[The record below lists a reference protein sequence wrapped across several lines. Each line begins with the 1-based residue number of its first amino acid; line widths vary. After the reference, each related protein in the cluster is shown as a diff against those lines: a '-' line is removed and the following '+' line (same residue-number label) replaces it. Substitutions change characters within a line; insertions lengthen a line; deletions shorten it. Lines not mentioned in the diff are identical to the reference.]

1 MRRGSPCRHKVPAGL
16 DRKETEIYR
25 QLDPERLPRHIAIIM
40 DGNGRWAKRR
50 HMPRVAGHRAGVA
63 AVRSTVETAARIG
76 IHALTL
82 YAFSE
87 ENWKKRPKS
96 EVDFLMRLL
105 SRYLKAEVPT
115 LNENNIRLEY
125 IGRQHELPE
134 DVQERMAWARE
145 STAHNTGTVLTL
157 ALNYSARSELVDAFR
172 SMVNAASQN
181 GGLEHLRIDEDTV
194 ARSSLYAG
202 FAGSGSG
209 GAHFG
214 RDAAEQLPAVA
225 AGLCG
230 DLCDANLVARFPRRA
245 SAGRHCRVPEARA
258 ALRRVEPSRLSV
270 PIERSRLNHGD
281 ANAHSEAAKITKQ
294 PPRMLKRIA
303 TAVVLIPIVMLLVLR
318 APVPVVAVVAAA
330 VALITVQ
337 EFLKLTESYGVQPLR
352 LPTYVFVGLFFLLLA
367 ASAAGEAPQLSALK
381 FVLGAGFAAA
391 IAPFIFLTITMRRAQ
406 MSSAYPAAAASA
418 FAFAYIALPM
428 AMLVQLRQQWA
439 GAFWLLYLL
448 LVVWA
453 GDIFA
458 YFVGRS
464 LGRHLMAPRISP
476 KKTWEGAAA
485 SLAASLVV
493 GILLFNHALQ
503 ISSFLLQPETDRA
516 PRRPVRLEKPEMW
529 PIILLTV
536 ALNVA
541 AQLGDLVESL
551 IKRGAGVKDSGTIL
565 PGHGGMLDRIDAL
578 LFAAPVLWFY
588 VTWRAM
594 Q

>member
-1 MRRGSPCRHKVPAGL
+1 
-16 DRKETEIYR
+16 
-25 QLDPERLPRHIAIIM
+25 
-40 DGNGRWAKRR
+40 
-50 HMPRVAGHRAGVA
+50 
-63 AVRSTVETAARIG
+63 
-76 IHALTL
+76 
-82 YAFSE
+82 
-87 ENWKKRPKS
+87 
-96 EVDFLMRLL
+96 
-105 SRYLKAEVPT
+105 
-115 LNENNIRLEY
+115 
-125 IGRQHELPE
+125 
-134 DVQERMAWARE
+134 
-145 STAHNTGTVLTL
+145 
-157 ALNYSARSELVDAFR
+157 
-172 SMVNAASQN
+172 
-181 GGLEHLRIDEDTV
+181 
-194 ARSSLYAG
+194 
-202 FAGSGSG
+202 
-209 GAHFG
+209 
-214 RDAAEQLPAVA
+214 
-225 AGLCG
+225 
-230 DLCDANLVARFPRRA
+230 
-245 SAGRHCRVPEARA
+245 
-258 ALRRVEPSRLSV
+258 
-270 PIERSRLNHGD
+270 
-281 ANAHSEAAKITKQ
+281 
-294 PPRMLKRIA
+294 MLKRIA
-303 TAVVLIPIVMLLVLR
+303 TAAVLIPIVMLLVLR

-330 VALITVQ
+330 VALITVH

-352 LPTYVFVGLFFLLLA
+352 LPTYVFVALCFLLLA

-391 IAPFIFLTITMRRAQ
+391 IAPFIFLTIPMRRAQ

-464 LGRHLMAPRISP
+464 LGRHLMASRISP

-493 GILLFNHALQ
+493 GILLFNHARQ
-503 ISSFLLQPETDRA
+503 ISSFLLSLRLIE
-516 PRRPVRLEKPEMW
+516 RRDGLFGENLEMR